1 MKKMKQIKNKYFRFL
16 LFAVMI
22 FSLQSCLKNN
32 KYDTDFSKGKPAVE
46 LPLAAKYTN
55 NPFLAAFYI
64 QDEPTTYYAV
74 VNVASVDKPATGVTG
89 TLALDPGWLDQYN
102 VDQDAATKKSQADY
116 LKADTANTVDDD
128 DYPLDYEPY
137 LLMPDSVYTIPSLDF
152 SIEPGQTQDSVPI
165 MINTSKLDLT
175 HQYIIPL
182 TISNASLPISN
193 WNHLLINV
201 GTKNEWE
208 GNYLYTGTTS
218 LGNTTNKAAKMKTVG
233 QYSVTMNLIDYYS
246 NQVVFTVNPANNNV
260 TVSLTSLL
268 PIATDP
274 SSNWDP
280 ATKTF
285 HVIWTSNAGA
295 RHYDE
300 TYVKQ

>member
-1 MKKMKQIKNKYFRFL
+1 MKQHKNKYFRLL
-16 LFAVMI
+16 LFAAMI

-32 KYDTDFSKGKPAVE
+32 KYLVDFSKGKPAVE
-46 LPLAAKYTN
+46 LPLAAVNTN
-55 NPFLAAFYI
+55 DPVLAAFYI

-74 VNVASVDKPATGVTG
+74 VNVASVDKPTTEVTG
-89 TLALDPGWLDQYN
+89 KLELDEAWLDKYN
-102 VDQDAATKKSQADY
+102 VDQDAATKKSQEDY
-116 LKADTANTVDDD
+116 LAKDTANTVDDD
-128 DYPLDYEPY
+128 DYPADYEPY
-137 LLMPDSVYTIPSLDF
+137 LMMPDSVYSISSLDF
-152 SIEPGQTQDSVPI
+152 SIQPGQRQDSIPI
-165 MINTSKLDLT
+165 IIKTNKLDLS

-182 TISNASLPISN
+182 TIASASLPISN
-193 WNHLLINV
+193 WNHLMIHV

-208 GNYLYTGTTS
+208 GNYLYTGITS
-218 LGNTTNKAAKMKTVG
+218 LGNSTDKPAKMTTAS
-233 QYSVTMNLIDYYS
+233 QYSVTMNLIANYS
-246 NQVVFTVNPANNNV
+246 NQVVFTINPDTYKV
-260 TVSLTSLL
+260 TVSMTTLL

-295 RHYDE
+295 RKYDE